1 MKRMSIAEQTLKGQ
15 IDQLNDKREGLIRAR
30 DSLSNRITELFSV
43 IQVMEVEQSRLRGRR
58 ETQSVLQANI
68 TNQRAK

>member
-68 TNQRAK
+68 TNQRAM